1 MNQTKPRSA
10 ARQAASGAAAVK
22 ADVDADADVDRQRR
36 PSLIHGR
43 KVSA

>member
-10 ARQAASGAAAVK
+10 ARQAASGAAAVE
-22 ADVDADADVDRQRR
+22 ADADRQRR